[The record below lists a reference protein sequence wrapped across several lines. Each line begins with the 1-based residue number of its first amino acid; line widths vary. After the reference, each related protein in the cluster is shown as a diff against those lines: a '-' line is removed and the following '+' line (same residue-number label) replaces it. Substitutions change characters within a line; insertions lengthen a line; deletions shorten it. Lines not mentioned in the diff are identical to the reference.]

1 MGRWP
6 CRGSTAVKPTA
17 AFRQPL
23 IKAAIRA
30 VDLGEVLRS
39 SRARRWPGAVAAV
52 LRRLLDGTCAGV
64 QAIGRGSVVNR
75 VNALTRSPAQ
85 RSALGNAQ
93 PGASG
98 GAGMR
103 AATCS
108 SR

>member
-39 SRARRWPGAVAAV
+39 PRARRWPGAVAAV
-52 LRRLLDGTCAGV
+52 LRRLLVGTWAGV
-64 QAIGRGSVVNR
+64 QVIGRGSVVNR
-75 VNALTRSPAQ
+75 VNALTRSPSQ
-85 RSALGNAQ
+85 GRPSAGLRPDGWT
-93 PGASG
+93 
-98 GAGMR
+98 R
-103 AATCS
+103 
-108 SR
+108 